1 MIPIVLKWSKQ
12 DKQTNKRIKQGRD
25 KRMLLAALRHF
36 NLWLN
41 QCDNGRFF
49 GISLD
54 EWQT

>member
-25 KRMLLAALRHF
+25 KRMLLAAFRHF